1 MKGQKKAEF
10 ILYMVLWAILFAA
23 PVLSAYIE
31 KVTSNATALDW
42 EGLYSSWKL
51 LSMFFIVFM
60 LHNLFLAPLL
70 VYSNRR
76 RLYAATV
83 VALIAVFEVYH
94 CYLRPHPRHDDDHQ
108 PRTETPMQEPPER
121 MRTPHDAEG
130 TPPDKVGFEPH
141 PPRDIHKKGRK
152 KEPPKAFGGQDSV
165 ATVIMLLLLGLN
177 IGTKYYFKSQD
188 YRKRMRELEQQ
199 NLRQQLEY
207 LKYQINPHFFMNTLN
222 NIHALVDID
231 PEQAKYTIEVL
242 SKLMRYVLYEGNK
255 PMAPLRKE
263 LDFLKNYVELMSIR
277 YTERV
282 RIDFHIPAET
292 PEGNIPPLLFVTF
305 VENAFKHGIS
315 YERESFINV
324 AVTTDN
330 DNVTLTCRNSIQPH
344 KESKHGGVGLVNAF
358 KRLKLIYGKQYS
370 LDISTANEVYDVKLC
385 LPLTIKDFNYDK
397 MSCH

>member
-1 MKGQKKAEF
+1 MKGQKKVEI

-23 PVLSAYIE
+23 PVLSMYIE
-31 KVTSNATALDW
+31 KVTSNATVLDW

-51 LSMFFIVFM
+51 LSIFFIVFM
-60 LHNLFLAPLL
+60 FHNLFLAPLL
-70 VYSNRR
+70 VYSNKK
-76 RLYAATV
+76 RLYAVAV
-83 VALIAVFEVYH
+83 VTLIAVFEVYH
-94 CYLRPHPRHDDDHQ
+94 CYLRPRPRHDDDHQ
-108 PRTETPMQEPPER
+108 PRMEMPLREPLER
-121 MRTPHDAEG
+121 METSPDMLTK
-130 TPPDKVGFEPH
+130 TPP
-141 PPRDIHKKGRK
+141 PPRDIPPKSRK
-152 KEPPKAFGGQDSV
+152 KEPPKAFGGQDTV

-177 IGTKYYFKSQD
+177 VGTKYFFKSQD
-188 YRKRMRELEQQ
+188 YRKRMRELERQ

-263 LDFLKNYVELMSIR
+263 LAFMKNYVELMSIR

-282 RIDFHIPAET
+282 RINFDIPEEV
-292 PEGNIPPLLFVTF
+292 PEGNIPPLLFITF

-315 YERESFINV
+315 YERESFIDV
-324 AVTTDN
+324 SVTTDN
-330 DNVTLTCRNSIQPH
+330 EHITLTCRNSIQPQ
-344 KESKHGGVGLVNAF
+344 KESKHGGVGLENAF
-358 KRLKLIYGKQYS
+358 KRLKLIYGKHYS
-370 LDISTANEVYDVKLC
+370 LSISTANEVYDVKLC